1 MTAKTPSA
9 DIEELAGRYARAI
22 ENTLAS
28 IDNNQDDWE
37 STIERLIDEGAAEVA
52 AQPRWVRDES
62 GIQAWFSND
71 GEWMIR
77 RGCDHSDNPH
87 GFTLGRRNHDF
98 TGPDWALKW
107 PPLPGSFKKLAEA
120 KAAAESAR

>member
-1 MTAKTPSA
+1 MSNNVE
-9 DIEELAGRYARAI
+9 DLAILYARAI
-22 ENTLAS
+22 ANTLAS
-28 IDNNQDDWE
+28 IDNNQDEWE

-77 RGCDHSDNPH
+77 RDSAYADNQH
-87 GFTLGRRNHDF
+87 GFALWRRDHNY
-98 TGPDWALKW
+98 TGPMWAFKW
-107 PPLPGSFKKLAEA
+107 PDLAGHYKKLAEA
-120 KAAAESAR
+120 QAAANSLQ